1 MRAGKGTLRPE
12 RLGVSAACEHM
23 VALNQGGNV
32 PRSRKPPVRYLDRT
46 RAQYEAL
53 GYTPY
58 SWSAN
63 PGTPPWSVPRA
74 PLSQSRLGMIATG
87 GIYRAGQTAFT
98 HKDDTTFRAIASN
111 TPASELRATHFAYD
125 LTDARSDINVVFPID
140 RLRSMRDAGEIGE
153 LAPGFFTCM
162 GGIYSQRRVRDELAP
177 ALVQRCHADD
187 IDLVLL
193 VPV

>member
-1 MRAGKGTLRPE
+1 
-12 RLGVSAACEHM
+12 M
-23 VALNQGGNV
+23 VALNQGGKV
-32 PRSRKPPVRYLDRT
+32 SPIRQPPVRYLDRT

-53 GYTPY
+53 GFTPY
-58 SWSAN
+58 SWATS
-63 PGTPPWSVPRA
+63 PGTAPWSVPSA

-87 GIYRAGQTAFT
+87 GIYRVGQTAFT
-98 HKDDTTFRAIASN
+98 HKDDTTFRAIASD

-153 LAPGFFTCM
+153 LAPDFFTCM

-177 ALVQRCHADD
+177 ALVERSHDD
-187 IDLVLL
+187 GIDMMLL